1 VAKAPR
7 FASREEYEAWKLE
20 RSGGSPAA
28 AEAPP
33 APGAASKCGTC
44 GAPLPYD
51 LATCAV
57 CRPDP
62 IEAAAY
68 DGGDSGLELVERPP
82 RRQTV
87 LPPVEEDPALLAPAG
102 PPVGKQMPPEPSEEE
117 QKAIGAAVGAGGFS
131 ALMTAGISLYAMS
144 SGNEVLGASAANLVD
159 AAVGGALAYGTARRS
174 RICSTSMLGL
184 FVLGKL
190 MMILE
195 TGRFSGI
202 FVAGLFAWYM
212 LGGMLATFSYQ
223 SRLREWKQEYGP
235 AARRAG

>member
-7 FASREEYEAWKLE
+7 FASREEYEAWKRE
-20 RSGGSPAA
+20 RSGASPAAA

-68 DGGDSGLELVERPP
+68 DGGDSGLELMERPP

-87 LPPVEEDPALLAPAG
+87 LPPLEEEAPPLADAE
-102 PPVGKQMPPEPSEEE
+102 PPLGKRLPPEPSEEE
-117 QKAIGAAVGAGGFS
+117 QKAIGAAVGAGAFS
-131 ALMTAGISLYAMS
+131 ALLTGGISLYAMS
-144 SGNEVLGASAANLVD
+144 SGNNVLGASAANLVD
-159 AAVGGALAYGTARRS
+159 AVLIGALAFGTLRKS
-174 RICSTSMLGL
+174 RVCAALMLGL

-223 SRLREWKQEYGP
+223 ARLREWKREYAP
-235 AARRAG
+235 S